1 MNGRRIKSNSGHT
14 GHMAPRVT
22 DANTRALKIT
32 TWLTGVYF
40 IIELGIGI
48 YTGSIAQP
56 TEMLR

>member
-1 MNGRRIKSNSGHT
+1 LNGQQGKGEHT

-22 DANTRALKIT
+22 DANARALKIT

-40 IIELGIGI
+40 VIELGIGI
-48 YTGSIAQP
+48 YTDSIAQP